1 MSKDIDI
8 YKYYSEME
16 DNNILL
22 AYKGE
27 ITSKILTS
35 LLDIVEHKLD
45 MLSEGLKIKKIMF
58 NVLVECL
65 QNLYHHAEEFS
76 LMETDN
82 PNYSHVIIMIKRD
95 PDAYV
100 IMTGNYILNSS
111 VSGLKAKIEKVNS
124 LSKEELRQYGSTVL
138 AHDNFSEKGG
148 AGLGLIDMA
157 RKTGQKLGYEFS
169 TITDKFSFFNL
180 NLKVATNLKT
190 T

>member
-1 MSKDIDI
+1 MSKNIDI

-45 MLSEGLKIKKIMF
+45 KLSEGLKIKKIMF

-76 LMETDN
+76 LMDEVDA
-82 PNYSHVIIMIKRD
+82 NYSHVIVMIKRD
-95 PDAYV
+95 PDAYT
-100 IMTGNYILNSS
+100 IMTGNYVLRNKVDS
-111 VSGLKAKIEKVNS
+111 LKAKIDKVNS

-138 AHDNFSEKGG
+138 AHDSFSEKGG

-169 TITDKFSFFNL
+169 PITDKFSFFNL
-180 NLKVATNLKT
+180 NLTVATNL
-190 T
+190 